1 MIHFAKP
8 YFANGIVLVGL
19 VAAGLYFLARVRR
32 KTMNRFGEKKL
43 SLFTAR
49 SFSLRRFIWRES
61 LLVAAVFFVV
71 MALARPQ
78 WGFDWQEVRHE
89 GLDIL
94 VAIDTSKSMLT
105 EDVKPS
111 RLERAKLA
119 VKDLLKKLKGDRI
132 GLIAFA
138 GDAFL
143 SCPLTS
149 DYGGFT
155 LSLDDLNT
163 GTVPRGG
170 TNFAQAIRE
179 ALKGYDQIPSRYKVV
194 VILTDGESL
203 EGDPLAAAKEA
214 AQKNIRV
221 YTLGIG
227 TREGE
232 LVRVVKDDGSAEFLK
247 DGAGNFIKSRL
258 NEGLLKE
265 LAAATGGAYV
275 RSSGAELGL
284 DYIYD
289 NYLSRLEKRE
299 IESRMEQHY
308 HERFQI
314 PLLAAFLLL
323 LAQALIPLRRDEP

>member
-8 YFANGIVLVGL
+8 YFANGIAIVGL
-19 VAAGLYFLARVRR
+19 VALGLLFLARLRR

-49 SFSLRRFIWRES
+49 SFSHRQFIWRES
-61 LLVAAVFFVV
+61 MLVAVVLLAVV
-71 MALARPQ
+71 ALARPQ

-94 VAIDTSKSMLT
+94 VAIDTSNSMLT
-105 EDVKPS
+105 EDVKPN

-119 VKDLLKKLKGDRI
+119 VKDLLKKLKGDRV

-143 SCPLTS
+143 ACPLTS
-149 DYGGFT
+149 DYGGFR

-163 GTVPRGG
+163 GTIPRGG
-170 TNFAQAIRE
+170 TDLGLAIRE
-179 ALKGYDQIPSRYKVV
+179 AFKGYAQVPARYKVV

-203 EGDPLAAAKEA
+203 EGEPFAAAKEA
-214 AQKNIRV
+214 AGKNIRV

-232 LVRVVKDDGSAEFLK
+232 LVRIVREGGAEFLK

-265 LAAATGGAYV
+265 IAAATGGAYV

-289 NYLSRLEKRE
+289 NYLSHLEKRD
-299 IESRMEQHY
+299 IESKVERRY

-314 PLLAAFLLL
+314 PLLLAFLLL
-323 LAQALIPLRRDEP
+323 LVEGMISLRREEK